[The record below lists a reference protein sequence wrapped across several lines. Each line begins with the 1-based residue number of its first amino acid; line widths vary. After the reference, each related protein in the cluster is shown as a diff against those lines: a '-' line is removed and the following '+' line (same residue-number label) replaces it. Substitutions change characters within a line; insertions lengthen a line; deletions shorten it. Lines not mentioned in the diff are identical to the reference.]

1 MISQYLRPIKKNE
14 DFIVQHEMVGLTD
27 ITLRLVSHKDC
38 QAIWDI
44 LKNPLVQEFNDY
56 PLTITKGDV
65 RDLIQGDIERAYK
78 LEGSRFVIM
87 FNLTGLVVGSIGLF
101 NINKETHSAYIG
113 FELAPEFFGKGV
125 MYKAVNIL
133 LSKTAKHHAY
143 KINTVFADVKPGNAA
158 CINLLKKLGFYY
170 KNNIWQKRL

>member
-1 MISQYLRPIKKNE
+1 M
-14 DFIVQHEMVGLTD
+14 QHQLSGLTD

-65 RDLIQGDIERAYK
+65 RDLIQGDIERAYT
-78 LEGSRFVIM
+78 LEGSRFVIVI
-87 FNLTGLVVGSIGLF
+87 NLTGQVVGSIGLF
-101 NINKETHSAYIG
+101 NINKLDHSAYIG
-113 FELAPEFFGKGV
+113 FELAPEFFGQGI

-133 LSKTAKHHAY
+133 LYKTIKHHAY
-143 KINTVFADVKPGNAA
+143 QINKIIADVKPGNLA
-158 CINLLKKLGFYY
+158 CINLLKKLGFTN
-170 KNNIWQKRL
+170 KQLTWEKLL